1 MLPEPEAPPLPSL
14 PFAQIHQ
21 ASRLFTNEEVEQS
34 NCLKLFVVG
43 QKVCTPYKTC
53 TKASPLIMLPL
64 LMMTILLLAGEAK
77 SCTLLPLALLFK
89 PPKPSPGSSLNFFN
103 PCSQRASKISL
114 CDLSMGMMVI
124 LIPDP
129 VHGVWQTWSPWTS
142 CSVTGCG
149 SGAS

>member
-64 LMMTILLLAGEAK
+64 LMMTILLLAREAK

-89 PPKPSPGSSLNFFN
+89 LVFIHLFGWSLNFGLIFRFKI
-103 PCSQRASKISL
+103 PHFSFFSKL
-114 CDLSMGMMVI
+114 KNRDFY
-124 LIPDP
+124 
-129 VHGVWQTWSPWTS
+129 QT
-142 CSVTGCG
+142 
-149 SGAS
+149 